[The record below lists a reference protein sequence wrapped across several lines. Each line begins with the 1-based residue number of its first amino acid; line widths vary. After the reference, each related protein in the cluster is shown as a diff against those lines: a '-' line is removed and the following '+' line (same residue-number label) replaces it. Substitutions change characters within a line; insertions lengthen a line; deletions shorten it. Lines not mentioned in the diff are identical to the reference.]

1 MRSVRLVVASTVGL
15 SACCVC
21 ERVAASTRD
30 DADER
35 QHLLTD
41 DTAATAH
48 SDVAETIPL
57 ARLDEFDDDEQ
68 TEAIPSTAGAPTLPS
83 SSKIIF
89 AGAPW
94 THLVGWRGD
103 IPSPLD

>member
-1 MRSVRLVVASTVGL
+1 MLAQSVYQSVV
-15 SACCVC
+15 CVC
-21 ERVAASTRD
+21 ELVAASTRD

-35 QHLLTD
+35 QQLLTA

-68 TEAIPSTAGAPTLPS
+68 TEA
-83 SSKIIF
+83 F
-89 AGAPW
+89 
-94 THLVGWRGD
+94 
-103 IPSPLD
+103 PSPAGTLHSGFCYTIVIA